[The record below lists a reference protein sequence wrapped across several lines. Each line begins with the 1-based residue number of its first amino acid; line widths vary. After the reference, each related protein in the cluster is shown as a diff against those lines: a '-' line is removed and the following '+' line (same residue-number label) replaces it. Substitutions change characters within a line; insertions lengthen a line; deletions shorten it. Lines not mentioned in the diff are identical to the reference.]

1 MTNPEDSAPNFGI
14 FKFIQ
19 SISTFAG
26 YFGLLKLKIQIQ
38 VTILGRTLIKTH
50 QHIDSD
56 LLFQFCATLSPAFH
70 ISSSTARSIKHSTCD
85 TLMAISFILLLKQK
99 MVGGDISILSCIPML
114 AVN

>member
-50 QHIDSD
+50 QHLSRD
-56 LLFQFCATLSPAFH
+56 LCF
-70 ISSSTARSIKHSTCD
+70 SSVQLCLKHFIFPHHQPGAANIQLVTC
-85 TLMAISFILLLKQK
+85 
-99 MVGGDISILSCIPML
+99 
-114 AVN
+114 